1 MAQHQVDQLKTGI
14 WSVKELLLI
23 LDQLRIPD
31 YQRPY
36 KWTKKFKCPRQ

>member
-23 LDQLRIPD
+23 LDQLKFLIISVLTNG
-31 YQRPY
+31 Q
-36 KWTKKFKCPRQ
+36 KKFKCPRQ